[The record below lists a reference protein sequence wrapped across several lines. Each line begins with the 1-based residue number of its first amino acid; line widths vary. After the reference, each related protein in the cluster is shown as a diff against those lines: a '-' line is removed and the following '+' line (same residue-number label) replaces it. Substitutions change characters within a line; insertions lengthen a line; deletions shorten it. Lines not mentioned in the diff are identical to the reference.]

1 MDIYHSHK
9 YYTNAI
15 YRDSPTSYER
25 YIDRCIELGQTVITS
40 VEHGYQ
46 GNYWLL
52 NELIEDIRYKGINLL
67 NDESEDKKLVKNILD
82 EILDDFILKNK
93 DDEYKLKH
101 LKEYYNFKI
110 N

>member
-1 MDIYHSHK
+1 MENIKKQAKSDIFKELLPIISFYIQKGANPSALKK
-9 YYTNAI
+9 YYKKKK
-15 YRDSPTSYER
+15 R
-25 YIDRCIELGQTVITS
+25 
-40 VEHGYQ
+40 
-46 GNYWLL
+46 L

-67 NDESEDKKLVKNILD
+67 NDESEYKKLVKNILD

>member
-1 MDIYHSHK
+1 MENIKKQAKSDIFKELLPIISFYIQKGANPSSLKK
-9 YYTNAI
+9 YYKKKK
-15 YRDSPTSYER
+15 R
-25 YIDRCIELGQTVITS
+25 
-40 VEHGYQ
+40 
-46 GNYWLL
+46 L

-67 NDESEDKKLVKNILD
+67 NDESEYKEFVKNILD